1 MITKRQR
8 TFWRLER
15 IKDGEIVMVE
25 EHKTKKAATEK
36 AWYAVDTGRADFAHI
51 SKMREYGEQQDE
63 LEQGKNGEYLS
74 GRFLI
79 HWDAPEQIGGVEVI
93 EPLNALAEGL
103 E

>member
-1 MITKRQR
+1 MIIKRQR
-8 TFWRLER
+8 TFWRVER

-36 AWYAVDTGRADFAHI
+36 AWYLVDTGRVDSAHI

-63 LEQGKNGEYLS
+63 IEYDENVS
-74 GRFLI
+74 YRFAI
-79 HWDAPEQIGGVEVI
+79 IWDAPEQIGGVEVI
-93 EPLNALAEGL
+93 EPLNALKEGL